1 MAIDLQKLAL
11 RRLLDSQSNE
21 LYSKLMNQYFTGVNS
36 LLYDKI
42 KAFYKAN
49 TKLPSMEEM
58 LAIRK
63 DYGLQEYLENQI
75 CAEDN
80 QCSPLNDEFIIA
92 QLQDFF
98 VREETISFMD
108 KLVDSLDGLEKV
120 EIVDKLQNHLLYL
133 NKAIPQDDELFDVA
147 ELDFFPNEED
157 FKIYPSGLSAE
168 FDSTNGGFATQE
180 LILLG
185 GRRGS
190 GKSIIS
196 LNLALNRFLQGNTVS
211 FFTIEM
217 RYKEVYDRV
226 LSIISEVPFLDIFRN
241 QLTDAQKIQIAKA
254 KFNAFYEPTDL
265 VTNLLGD
272 LERSKDFKKF
282 EARVKNEKPK
292 LKEHRLFMIDDESLT
307 LNRIDHYNNMFS
319 AKYPNYNMSVVD
331 YINIIKHEDQ
341 KDWKTQ
347 ITIADSLK
355 SQSRKYDLTM
365 ISPYQIDA
373 SGEARF
379 AKGILDSADRS
390 FNFFPPPE
398 NEDRSLNNKLTIHTT
413 KMRNGKHMSFD
424 VLMDW
429 ACVKINPNMSSLVN
443 EKPHGAAKYG
453 SDNEVQGP
461 RDL

>member
-1 MAIDLQKLAL
+1 MAIDLQKIAL
-11 RRLLDSQSNE
+11 RRLLDTQSND
-21 LYSKLMNQYFTGVNS
+21 LYSKLLNQYFTGTNS
-36 LLYDKI
+36 IIYDKI
-42 KAFYKAN
+42 KSFYKAN
-49 TKLPSMEEM
+49 TRLPSTDEF
-58 LAIRK
+58 LALRK
-63 DYGLQEYLENQI
+63 DALLQDYLENQI
-75 CAEDN
+75 FSEDN
-80 QCSPLNDEFIIA
+80 SCEGLQDEFLVL
-92 QLQDFF
+92 QLQDYYI
-98 VREETISFMD
+98 REETITFMD
-108 KLVDSLDGLEKV
+108 KVIDELENLEKV
-120 EIVDKLQNHLLYL
+120 EIVDKFQNHLLHL
-133 NKAIPQDDELFDVA
+133 NKAIPHDDELYDVA

-157 FKIYPSGLSAE
+157 FKIYPSGLSHE
-168 FDSTNGGFATQE
+168 FDGVNGGFATQE

-241 QLTDAQKIQIAKA
+241 QLTDSQKIKIAQA
-254 KFNAFYEPTDL
+254 KFNTFYEDSDL
-265 VTNLLGD
+265 VKNLLGE
-272 LERSKDFKKF
+272 LERDRNFKKF
-282 EARVKNEKPK
+282 EQRVKAEKPP
-292 LKEHRLFMIDDESLT
+292 LKEHRLFMIDDEGLT

-319 AKYPNYNMSVVD
+319 SKYPNYNMAVVD

-398 NEDRSLNNKLTIHTT
+398 NEDRSLNNKITIHTT

-429 ACVKINPNMSSLVN
+429 SCVKINPNVSELIN
-443 EKPHGAAKYG
+443 EKPHGAAKFG
-453 SDNEVQGP
+453 SDNEAQGP
-461 RDL
+461 RDI

>member
-11 RRLLDSQSNE
+11 RRLLDTQSND
-21 LYSKLMNQYFTGVNS
+21 LYSKLLNQYFTGINVII
-36 LLYDKI
+36 YDKI
-42 KAFYKAN
+42 KSFYKAN
-49 TKLPSMEEM
+49 TRLPSSAEF
-58 LAIRK
+58 LAMRK
-63 DYGLQEYLENQI
+63 DVATQDYLDNQIFSEDNSCEGLQ
-75 CAEDN
+75 
-80 QCSPLNDEFIIA
+80 DEFLVM
-92 QLQDFF
+92 QLQDFYI
-98 VREETISFMD
+98 REETISFMD
-108 KLVDSLDGLEKV
+108 KVIDELDNLEKV
-120 EIVDKLQNHLLYL
+120 EIVDKFQNHLLHL
-133 NKAIPQDDELFDVA
+133 NKAIPHDDELYDVA

-157 FKIYPSGLSAE
+157 FKIYPSGLSHE
-168 FDSTNGGFATQE
+168 FDSINGGFATQE

-196 LNLALNRFLQGNTVS
+196 LNLALNRFMQGNTVS

-241 QLTDAQKIQIAKA
+241 QLTDAQKMMIAKA
-254 KFNAFYEPTDL
+254 KFKTFYDESDL
-265 VTNLLGD
+265 VTNLLGE
-272 LERSKDFKKF
+272 LERDKNFKKF
-282 EARVKNEKPK
+282 EQRVKLEKPK
-292 LKEHRLFMIDDESLT
+292 LKENRLFMIDDESLT

-341 KDWKTQ
+341 KDWKSQ

-365 ISPYQIDA
+365 VSPYQIDA

-398 NEDRSLNNKLTIHTT
+398 NEDRSLNNKITIHTT

-424 VLMDW
+424 VVMDW
-429 ACVKINPNMSSLVN
+429 ACVKINPNVSELVN
-443 EKPHGAAKYG
+443 EKPHRGAKYG

-461 RDL
+461 RDI